1 MSRGQNTLTVKA
13 NLTGLKQMLGTI
25 AQDIDEAIR
34 PASQAAAQVFYD
46 EVKRNIRSIGK
57 KTGNL
62 ERSIYQVYSKDNS
75 NPKKAT
81 YHISWNT
88 RVAPHGQ
95 LIEYGHVQRYMAYI
109 NAQGEW
115 KTAIR
120 PSKQGTPK
128 PSRRASQAVKD
139 AYYVPRPGGPQF
151 VAAKPFIRP
160 ALDKTPQALAAA
172 EAVIYKIVMGG
183 YVYERRD

>member
-1 MSRGQNTLTVKA
+1 MSRGQNSITVKA
-13 NLTGLKQMLGTI
+13 NLTGLKQMLGAI
-25 AQDIDEAIR
+25 AQDIDEAVR

-46 EVKRNIRSIGK
+46 AVKQNVRSIGK

-62 ERSIYQVYSKDNS
+62 ERSIYQVFSQDNS

-81 YHISWNT
+81 YHISWNA
-88 RVAPHGQ
+88 RIAPHGG
-95 LIEYGHVQRYMAYI
+95 LVEYGHVQRYMAYI
-109 NAQGEW
+109 NPKGEW

-120 PSKQGTPK
+120 PEMQGKPRPK
-128 PSRRASQAVKD
+128 RRAPQAVKD
-139 AYYVPRPGGPQF
+139 AYYMPRPGGPQM
-151 VAAKPFIRP
+151 VAARPFVRP

-183 YVYERRD
+183 TYER